1 MAKHNGHRVTV
12 ARSTSLPPPPG
23 ITEVDGAFVVLWPD
37 PRPESFVMPSALF
50 ASMVNTINTQRR
62 ALAQA
67 QVVVNAT
74 ATALRSRTSD
84 DRPAGQRVGGT
95 PQGTGTPPA

>member
-1 MAKHNGHRVTV
+1 MAKHNGHRVTAV
-12 ARSTSLPPPPG
+12 RPTLPPPPG
-23 ITEVDGAFVVLWPD
+23 ITEVDGEFVVLWPD

-50 ASMVNTINTQRR
+50 AGMVNTINTQRK

-74 ATALRSRTSD
+74 ATALRSR
-84 DRPAGQRVGGT
+84 PATTDPRASG
-95 PQGTGTPPA
+95 